1 MHGSVT
7 FFSGFRG
14 MKSCHVAPCREVHC
28 KPEILALPFPGCD
41 SALLVEYLLLWGGPG
56 LQDSSL
62 IVPQFGFGILSRSC
76 TLLFLPSPPQCAE
89 EPEPT
94 SSSAHLPVRA
104 LERRTPRP
112 TGPTSSPAG
121 TCGTLGLGVRESKAP
136 RWGPALGQAGQEAN
150 EIADTKGPS
159 PRGKTRGQKPRK
171 GVRIH

>member
-76 TLLFLPSPPQCAE
+76 TLLFLPSPPSVRRNLS
-89 EPEPT
+89 PPP
-94 SSSAHLPVRA
+94 HLPTCQSGPWSAGPRDRQGPLLPQQGLAAHWAWESGRA
-104 LERRTPRP
+104 RHHGGGLHWDRLGRKP
-112 TGPTSSPAG
+112 T
-121 TCGTLGLGVRESKAP
+121 R
-136 RWGPALGQAGQEAN
+136 
-150 EIADTKGPS
+150 
-159 PRGKTRGQKPRK
+159 
-171 GVRIH
+171 